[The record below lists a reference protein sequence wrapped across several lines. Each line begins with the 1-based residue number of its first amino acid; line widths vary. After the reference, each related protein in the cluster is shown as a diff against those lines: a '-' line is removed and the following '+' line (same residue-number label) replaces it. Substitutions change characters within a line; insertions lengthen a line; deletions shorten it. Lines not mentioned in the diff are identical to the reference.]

1 MSTQFQRF
9 GDPKIAFNINTLKSL
24 VLKAKTPDDL
34 KSAKYYLLSYFMLCS
49 NPYGVYM
56 WRPDINNFELK
67 FIKEISML
75 IQPVKRIFYTQSTNP
90 EEHPERTEFD
100 IARWFLKVNDLVT
113 VSDCDPTKAR
123 LYKVKGQRYLNIFP
137 GFLHIPQSLSKFSAA
152 EHT

>member
-56 WRPDINNFELK
+56 WHPDINNFELK

-75 IQPVKRIFYTQSTNP
+75 IQPVKRVFYTQSTNP
-90 EEHPERTEFD
+90 EEHRA
-100 IARWFLKVNDLVT
+100 ISNSV
-113 VSDCDPTKAR
+113 
-123 LYKVKGQRYLNIFP
+123 
-137 GFLHIPQSLSKFSAA
+137 LSGC
-152 EHT
+152 